1 MSTDPLSNG
10 RSKERAMETIK
21 LQEGVVLKRIPTDQ
35 FKTNLISVYFKRP
48 ICREE
53 VTMNSLLPYVMR
65 AGTKSY
71 PNETAISKKLK
82 DLYGA
87 FLSAN
92 VSKKGEIQIFGFQL
106 AFINEKYVEEE
117 LFKEVL
123 SLLKEVLFEPY
134 LEDGYFS
141 ELVLS
146 IEKEVLREAIL
157 ARINDKGSYARERL
171 LEEMCGDELYGV
183 AEEGYM
189 EDLDEIDPEKLYKHY
204 KEVIRTSQ
212 IEIHL
217 QGEMDRE
224 KTLSLL
230 KEEFVFPQGERVEIS
245 VPDLSFSPSKVK
257 EEAEEMDVEQAK
269 LVLGYRTHR
278 SVMVEDCT
286 DVLLYAT
293 ILGIGSQ
300 SKLFRIVREKH
311 SLCYY
316 IGAGLESLKGLM
328 LIQTGIETADRDK
341 VVELIEVLQGEMRE
355 GNISQKELSESK
367 KMLINDLKSVKDNV
381 FSLANFHFAQSFRFE
396 NRTFE
401 QMIEAIEKV
410 GIEDVQRVA
419 RSVEL
424 DSIFFLKGREK

>member
-1 MSTDPLSNG
+1 
-10 RSKERAMETIK
+10 METIK
-21 LQEGVVLKRIPTDQ
+21 LQEGVVLKLIPTDQ

-65 AGTKSY
+65 SGTKSY
-71 PNETAISKKLK
+71 PDETSIAKKLQ

-87 FLSAN
+87 FLGAN

-106 AFINEKYVEEE
+106 AFINEKYVEED

-141 ELVLS
+141 DLVLS

-157 ARINDKGSYARERL
+157 ARINDKSSYARERL
-171 LEEMCGDELYGV
+171 LEEMCSDELYGV
-183 AEEGYM
+183 AEEGYI
-189 EDLDEIDPEKLYKHY
+189 EDLDEIDPKRLYKHY
-204 KEVIRTSQ
+204 KEMIRTSQ

-224 KTLSLL
+224 KVLSLL
-230 KEEFVFPQGERVEIS
+230 KKEFVFPRGERVEIS

-257 EEAEEMDVEQAK
+257 EVTEEMDIEQAK

-278 SVMVEDCT
+278 SLMTEDCT
-286 DVLLYAT
+286 DLLLYASV
-293 ILGIGSQ
+293 LGFDSH

-328 LIQTGIETADRDK
+328 LIQTGIEAANKDK
-341 VVELIEVLQGEMRE
+341 VIELIEALQGEMRE
-355 GNISQKELSESK
+355 GNISQKELSEAK

-381 FSLANFHFAQSFRFE
+381 FSLATFHFAQSFRFE

-410 GIEDVQRVA
+410 GIEDIQRVA